1 MRGMSIPLGQW
12 LRQYLQ
18 AVHGADFASTMFLAS
33 EMSPSISL
41 PSSGLSSS
49 QMAMFCLICSML
61 EEPERTTVTSGM
73 DWRNLNA
80 QATGA
85 SSGLIALRTAAS
97 GSARFA
103 RRPPRTGSITQHG
116 MPMLLRSSILAFA
129 SWNSQST

>member
-1 MRGMSIPLGQW
+1 MRGMSMPLGQW

-41 PSSGLSSS
+41 PSSGLSSL

-80 QATGA
+80 QA
-85 SSGLIALRTAAS
+85 TAAS